1 MVLLL
6 VTAAAHYLILLVPA
20 PSPLYPWFVAST
32 TTASILMHADERV
45 QLFYI
50 IDYGLTGGWVLLD
63 LLLATITFNIGILLQ
78 VGYLNLAIFALHEF
92 QKASVQNRR
101 DYVYYHSLWHLLSA
115 AKGIAVALLLQ
126 NPAHQGRQEI
136 GDMPYDVT
144 IFNKYRI
151 GQV

>member
-1 MVLLL
+1 MALVL
-6 VTAAAHYLILLVPA
+6 TAAAHYLILLVPA
-20 PSPLYPWFVAST
+20 PSPLYPWFVSCT
-32 TTASILMHADERV
+32 TTASILMHADEEV
-45 QLFYI
+45 QLFYV

-63 LLLATITFNIGILLQ
+63 LLLAMITYDLGIMIQ
-78 VGYLNLAIFALHEF
+78 VAYLNLAIFALHEF

-136 GDMPYDVT
+136 GDVPYDVT